1 MVCSSLSSCCK
12 SEETIKIAVFTIGF
26 LRFVT
31 RLPRASWEI
40 ARRLLST
47 AHLAILNIMSDSE
60 EARGGGSEMGVNQK
74 ELSAEE
80 KKQIAEAKNE
90 RRLAKLQ
97 DKGPE
102 AVAAAELRKQR
113 LKEREEAK
121 KERVRD
127 KKAKLAAAKALENG
141 GATKGAGKRKQ
152 AVSSNAS
159 EDGST
164 KKAKR
169 SGPTAF
175 ELSVAAHAAR
185 LPWGGAQQPGMN
197 VTNHE
202 GASSTKPQEESKTS
216 GYTAPSVKPA
226 TVNGAA
232 PAASTATTSEG
243 GAPVKLSRRQLAAAK
258 LAEQNA
264 KANSYETYGQQ
275 DTSSWGGSSSN
286 TYGASRS
293 SSVYGPGS
301 GSGGDPYAP
310 NGGGGG
316 GG

>member
-1 MVCSSLSSCCK
+1 
-12 SEETIKIAVFTIGF
+12 
-26 LRFVT
+26 
-31 RLPRASWEI
+31 
-40 ARRLLST
+40 
-47 AHLAILNIMSDSE
+47 MSDSE

-97 DKGPE
+97 EKGPE

-121 KERVRD
+121 KERVREN
-127 KKAKLAAAKALENG
+127 KAKLAAAKALENG
-141 GATKGAGKRKQ
+141 GAAKGAGKRKQ
-152 AVSSNAS
+152 AGSSNAS

-185 LPWGGAQQPGMN
+185 LPWGGAQQPGMSA
-197 VTNHE
+197 TNHE

-216 GYTAPSVKPA
+216 GYTVPSAKPA
-226 TVNGAA
+226 ALNGVA
-232 PAASTATTSEG
+232 PAASTSATSEG

-264 KANSYETYGQQ
+264 KANSSEAYDQQ
-275 DTSSWGGSSSN
+275 DTSSWGGSSSSKS
-286 TYGASRS
+286 YGASRS